1 MKPPSSLQPGLLP
14 SGTASFD
21 GVLDRRRVRTL
32 TDWFTRSVIT
42 AGGIGIIV
50 CILGMCLFLVKE
62 VVPLFWQPEATLNA
76 PIPLAPLQNR
86 SSSAVIVGVGEH
98 RQLAYV
104 LRGDVLEFVRLGKVD
119 SRREAIPPQSLSHEG
134 TITVATRALGK
145 GQHLALGTEDGRV
158 IPVTIEFDQEFKDGE
173 RFISPL
179 VTVGTPIGAAPTR
192 QAITNMAY
200 QSSESAVRI
209 AALLQDEHLWLT
221 TSEQTLRPD
230 GTADDS
236 VTQVDLTSHIS
247 GRVTAL
253 SFGGSAETLA
263 VGTEEGKLYHFDIRE
278 PYQPVLAG
286 NGLVSET
293 GEAITALAY
302 LMGDRAIVVGGA
314 AGQVA
319 VWMPVREHPNSNIT
333 EMKAVHRFSSHASEV
348 TGITISQRDKG
359 FVTVDAAGEMRLHHS
374 TSEQTL
380 LRLDSGQGASRSVY
394 FAPKADGLIS
404 LTDSGQLIHYD
415 VQNPHPEITWQ
426 TLFLPVWYE
435 SYDRPDLVWQSS
447 SGSDDFEPKFSLTPL
462 IFGTVKGTIY
472 ALLLAVPLAVLAAI
486 YTAMFMHPDLRAKLK
501 PTIEIMAALP
511 TVVLGFLAGLWF
523 APVLER
529 YFPAMTALTVVI
541 PLSVVGSAALY
552 LMLPVSVRH
561 RVRPGAEALLMMP
574 VIIGVI
580 WWCFENNGWWETVLF
595 DGRYKVWLE
604 THLGLRYDQR
614 NAIVVGLAMGF
625 AIIPIIYSISED
637 ALSNVPKNLIA
648 GSLALGAT
656 RWQTLVRLVLI
667 SASPGIFSALM
678 IGLGRAV
685 GETMI
690 VLMATGNTPIMDWS
704 LFNGFRTLSANIA
717 VEVPEAPHGG
727 SLYRTLF
734 LAGLLLFVVTF
745 VINAV
750 AELIR
755 QRLRAKYSQF

>member
-1 MKPPSSLQPGLLP
+1 MKPPSSLRAGPLP
-14 SGTASFD
+14 PDTTSFGHVFD
-21 GVLDRRRVRTL
+21 QRRVRTL
-32 TDWFTRSVIT
+32 TDWCTRSIIT

-50 CILGMCLFLVKE
+50 CILGMCVFLVKE
-62 VVPLFWQPEATLNA
+62 VIPLFRQPEATLKA
-76 PIPLAPLQNR
+76 PIPLAPLQEA
-86 SSSAVIVGVGEH
+86 SSSPALVGIGEH
-98 RQLAYV
+98 RELAYV
-104 LRGDVLEFVRLGKVD
+104 LRGAVLEFIRLGHTD
-119 SRREAIPPQSLSHEG
+119 SQES
-134 TITVATRALGK
+134 TVHPHTVFHDGVVTASTRALGK

-158 IPVTIEFDQEFKDGE
+158 IPVTIEFDQEFNDGE
-173 RFISPL
+173 RSISPR
-179 VTVGTPIGAAPTR
+179 VTAGTPITAAPTPL
-192 QAITNMAY
+192 AIKNMAY
-200 QSSESAVRI
+200 QSAESAVRI

-221 TSEQTLRPD
+221 TRAQRLTPD
-230 GTADDS
+230 GGEEAS
-236 VTQVDLTSHIS
+236 ITQVDLTSHIQ

-253 SFGGSAETLA
+253 SFGGVAETLA

-278 PYQPVLAG
+278 ADQPVLAG
-286 NGLVSET
+286 NGLSADT
-293 GEAITALAY
+293 GEAVTALAY
-302 LMGDRAIVVGGA
+302 LMGDQALVVGGA
-314 AGQVA
+314 LGQVA
-319 VWMPVREHPNSNIT
+319 VWMPVREHPHSNMT
-333 EMKAVHRFSSHASEV
+333 EMREVHRFSPHASAI

-359 FVTVDAAGEMRLHHS
+359 FVTSDATGEMRVHHS

-380 LRLDSGQGASRSVY
+380 LHLDPGQGASRSMY
-394 FAPKADGLIS
+394 FAPKADGIIG
-404 LTDSGQLIHYD
+404 LTDTDHLIHYD
-415 VQNPHPEITWQ
+415 IWNPHPEVTWR

-435 SYDRPDLVWQSS
+435 SYDRPELVWQSS
-447 SGSDDFEPKFSLTPL
+447 GGSDDFEPKFSLTPL
-462 IFGTVKGTIY
+462 IFGTVKGTLY
-472 ALLLAVPLAVLAAI
+472 AMLLAVPLAVLAAI

-501 PTIEIMAALP
+501 PTIEVMAALP

-529 YFPAMTALTVVI
+529 YFPAMTALTMVI
-541 PLSVVGSAALY
+541 PLAVVGSAALY
-552 LMLPVSVRH
+552 LMLPVSIRH
-561 RVRPGAEALLMMP
+561 RVRPGGEALLMMP
-574 VIIGVI
+574 VIIGVV
-580 WWCFENNGWWETVLF
+580 WWCLANNGWWETVLF

-604 THLGLRYDQR
+604 AHLGLRYDQR

-727 SLYRTLF
+727 TLYRTLF
-734 LAGLLLFVVTF
+734 LAGLLLFIVTF